1 MHKIKR
7 YSNRKL
13 YNTKTK
19 KYITLDKIAQLL
31 KAGEEISVM
40 DNDTGED
47 ITAATVSQILAR
59 SKKGQTDHGASNV
72 MIQLLRKGP
81 GTLVDYGKKYISFW
95 DRALTM
101 ADEEIDRLV
110 ERLVK
115 EKEITPSEGNRLKK
129 DMVSRA
135 EDMKKWISEKTD
147 QRVNEAL
154 DLMNL
159 ASREQ
164 VSQLTEKIDTLTQK
178 VEKLE
183 KNLAKKAKEE
193 KVRKEKARKE
203 EMARKEERIRKETSE
218 KVIPISKEELKP
230 VDPLSSEKPET
241 ENHEA
246 PSDERM
252 GNLNL

>member
-7 YSNRKL
+7 YANRKL
-13 YNTKTK
+13 YDTKTK
-19 KYITLDKIAQLL
+19 KYITLDKIAKLL

-40 DNDTGED
+40 DNETGEN
-47 ITAATVSQILAR
+47 ITAGTVSQILAR
-59 SKKGQTDHGASNV
+59 AKKGQTDNGASNV

-81 GTLVDYGKKYISFW
+81 GTLVDYGKKYISLW
-95 DRALTM
+95 DKALTM

-115 EKEITPSEGNRLKK
+115 EKEITPSEGSRLKK
-129 DMVSRA
+129 DMLSRA
-135 EDMKKWISEKTD
+135 DDLKKWIAEKTD

-159 ASREQ
+159 ASKEQ

-178 VEKLE
+178 VQKLE
-183 KNLAKKAKEE
+183 KKLAKKAKEE
-193 KVRKEKARKE
+193 
-203 EMARKEERIRKETSE
+203 MAREENRIKKEARA

-230 VDPLSSEKPET
+230 VDPAEAQGAET
-241 ENHEA
+241 
-246 PSDERM
+246 
-252 GNLNL
+252 L

>member
-7 YSNRKL
+7 YANRKL
-13 YNTKTK
+13 YDTKTK

-40 DNDTGED
+40 DNETGED

-59 SKKGQTDHGASNV
+59 AKKGQTDHGASNV

-81 GTLVDYGKKYISFW
+81 GTLVDYGKKYISLW

-115 EKEITPSEGNRLKK
+115 EKEITPSEGSRLKK
-129 DMVSRA
+129 DMLNRA
-135 EDMKKWISEKTD
+135 DDLKKWIAEKTD

-159 ASREQ
+159 ASKEQ
-164 VSQLTEKIDTLTQK
+164 VSQLTKKIDTLTRK
-178 VEKLE
+178 VQKLE
-183 KNLAKKAKEE
+183 KKLAKKAKEE
-193 KVRKEKARKE
+193 MAGEKNRIKKEVQ
-203 EMARKEERIRKETSE
+203 T

-230 VDPLSSEKPET
+230 VDPSTLANPET
-241 ENHEA
+241 KNDSA
-246 PSDERM
+246 PSDDRTESI
-252 GNLNL
+252 NI

>member
-7 YSNRKL
+7 YANRKL
-13 YNTKTK
+13 YDTKSK
-19 KYITLDKIAQLL
+19 KYITLDKIAKLL
-31 KAGEEISVM
+31 KAGEEISVL
-40 DNDTGED
+40 DNKTGED

-59 SKKGQTDHGASNV
+59 TKQGQTDNGASNV

-81 GTLVDYGKKYISFW
+81 GTLVDYGKKYISLW

-115 EKEITPSEGNRLKK
+115 EKEITPSEGSRLKK
-129 DMVSRA
+129 DMLNRA
-135 EDMKKWISEKTD
+135 EDMKKWIAEKID

-164 VSQLTEKIDTLTQK
+164 VSELTEKIDKLTRK
-178 VEKLE
+178 VQNLE
-183 KNLAKKAKEE
+183 KKLTKKAKEE
-193 KVRKEKARKE
+193 AARKAAE
-203 EMARKEERIRKETSE
+203 RRAKEPRA
-218 KVIPISKEELKP
+218 KVIPMPTNDLTPADQAENQGA
-230 VDPLSSEKPET
+230 ET
-241 ENHEA
+241 
-246 PSDERM
+246 
-252 GNLNL
+252 L